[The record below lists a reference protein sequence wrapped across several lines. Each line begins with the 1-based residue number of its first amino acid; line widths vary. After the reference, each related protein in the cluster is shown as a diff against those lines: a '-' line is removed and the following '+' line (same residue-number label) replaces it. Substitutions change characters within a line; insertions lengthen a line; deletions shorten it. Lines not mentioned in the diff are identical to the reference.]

1 MQRSVFMNSIKVYL
15 DTCCYN
21 RPYDDQTQLRI
32 NLEAQ
37 AKLFIQ
43 KQIVDGKLEL
53 IYSFISVYE
62 NSQNPY
68 SIRKNAI
75 SDFFSNASIYIN
87 EDNVN
92 VIKQRDSEIMK
103 TGIKTKDALHI
114 SCAVEGK
121 ADYFVTTD
129 IRLLKY
135 SSDEVK
141 IINPI
146 DLITILEG

>member
-1 MQRSVFMNSIKVYL
+1 MGNVNVYL

-43 KQIVDGKLEL
+43 KQIVDGKLDL

-62 NSQNPY
+62 NSQNPFA
-68 SIRKNAI
+68 IRKNAI
-75 SDFFSNASIYIN
+75 FDFFSNAMIYID
-87 EDNVN
+87 ESNVE
-92 VIKQRDSEIMK
+92 VIKQRAGEIMK
-103 TGIKTKDALHI
+103 TGIKTKDALHV
-114 SCAVEGK
+114 SCAIEGK
-121 ADYFVTTD
+121 ANYFVTTD

>member
-1 MQRSVFMNSIKVYL
+1 MNSIKVYL

-43 KQIVDGKLEL
+43 KRIVDGKLEL

-75 SDFFSNASIYIN
+75 SDFFSNASIYIS

-92 VIKQRDSEIMK
+92 VIKQRASEIMK

-114 SCAVEGK
+114 SCAIEGK
-121 ADYFVTTD
+121 ADYFITTD

>member
-1 MQRSVFMNSIKVYL
+1 MGNVKVYL

-43 KQIVDGKLEL
+43 KQIVDGKLDL

-62 NSQNPY
+62 NSQNPFA
-68 SIRKNAI
+68 IRKNAI
-75 SDFFSNASIYIN
+75 FDFFSNAVIYID
-87 EDNVN
+87 ESNVE
-92 VIKQRDSEIMK
+92 VIKQRAGEIMK
-103 TGIKTKDALHI
+103 TGIKTKDTLHV
-114 SCAVEGK
+114 SCAIEGK
-121 ADYFVTTD
+121 ADYFITTD

>member
-1 MQRSVFMNSIKVYL
+1 MDRIKVYL

-43 KQIVDGKLEL
+43 KQIVDGKIDL

-87 EDNVN
+87 EDNVEG
-92 VIKQRDSEIMK
+92 VKKRASEIMK
-103 TGIKTKDALHI
+103 TGIKTKDALHV

-135 SSDEVK
+135 SSDEVR

>member
-1 MQRSVFMNSIKVYL
+1 MNSIKVYL

-68 SIRKNAI
+68 SIRKNTI
-75 SDFFSNASIYIN
+75 SDFFSNASIYIS

-92 VIKQRDSEIMK
+92 VIKQRASEIMK

-146 DLITILEG
+146 DLITILEE

>member
-1 MQRSVFMNSIKVYL
+1 MNSIKVYL

-43 KQIVDGKLEL
+43 KQIVDGKLKL

-75 SDFFSNASIYIN
+75 SDFFSNASIYIS

-92 VIKQRDSEIMK
+92 VIKQRASEIMK

-114 SCAVEGK
+114 SCAIEGK

>member
-1 MQRSVFMNSIKVYL
+1 MNSIKVYL

-68 SIRKNAI
+68 SIRKNTI
-75 SDFFSNASIYIN
+75 SDFFSNASIYIS

-92 VIKQRDSEIMK
+92 VIKQRASEIMK

-114 SCAVEGK
+114 ACAIEGK

>member
-1 MQRSVFMNSIKVYL
+1 MNSIKVYL

-68 SIRKNAI
+68 SIRKNTI
-75 SDFFSNASIYIN
+75 SDFFSNASIYIS

-92 VIKQRDSEIMK
+92 VIKQRASEIMK

-114 SCAVEGK
+114 SCAIEGK
-121 ADYFVTTD
+121 ANYFVTTD

>member
-1 MQRSVFMNSIKVYL
+1 MDRIKVYL

-43 KQIVDGKLEL
+43 KQIVDGKIDL

-87 EDNVN
+87 EDNVEG
-92 VIKQRDSEIMK
+92 VKKRASEIMK
-103 TGIKTKDALHI
+103 TGIKTKDALHV
-114 SCAVEGK
+114 SCAIEGK

-135 SSDEVK
+135 SSDEVR

>member
-1 MQRSVFMNSIKVYL
+1 MDRIKIYL

-43 KQIVDGKLEL
+43 KQIVDGKIDL

-87 EDNVN
+87 EDNVE
-92 VIKQRDSEIMK
+92 VVKKRASEIMK
-103 TGIKTKDALHI
+103 TGIKTKDALHV

-135 SSDEVK
+135 SSDEVR

>member
-1 MQRSVFMNSIKVYL
+1 MGNLKVYL

-37 AKLFIQ
+37 AKLYIQ
-43 KQIVDGKLEL
+43 KQIVDGKLDL

-62 NSQNPY
+62 NSQNPF

-75 SDFFSNASIYIN
+75 SDFFSNAVTYID
-87 EDNVN
+87 ETNVD
-92 VIKQRDSEIMK
+92 VIKSRAEGIMK
-103 TGIKTKDALHI
+103 TGIKTKDALHV
-114 SCAVEGK
+114 SCAIEAK
-121 ADYFVTTD
+121 ADFFVTTD

-135 SSDEVK
+135 SSNEVK

>member
-1 MQRSVFMNSIKVYL
+1 MGNVKVYL

-43 KQIVDGKLEL
+43 KQIVDGKLDL

-62 NSQNPY
+62 NSQNPFA
-68 SIRKNAI
+68 IRKNAI
-75 SDFFSNASIYIN
+75 FDFFSNAVIYID
-87 EDNVN
+87 ESNVE
-92 VIKQRDSEIMK
+92 VIKQRAGEIMK
-103 TGIKTKDALHI
+103 TGIKTKDALHV
-114 SCAVEGK
+114 SCAIEGK

-129 IRLLKY
+129 IRLPKY

-146 DLITILEG
+146 ELITILEG

>member
-1 MQRSVFMNSIKVYL
+1 MGNVKVYL

-43 KQIVDGKLEL
+43 KQIVDGKLDL

-62 NSQNPY
+62 NSQNPFE
-68 SIRKNAI
+68 IRKNAI
-75 SDFFSNASIYIN
+75 SDFFSNAVSYID
-87 EDNVN
+87 ESNVE
-92 VIKQRDSEIMK
+92 VIKQRAAEIMK
-103 TGIKTKDALHI
+103 TGIKAKDALHV

-135 SSDEVK
+135 SSTEVK

>member
-1 MQRSVFMNSIKVYL
+1 MGNLKVYL

-37 AKLFIQ
+37 AKLYIQ
-43 KQIVDGKLEL
+43 KQIVDGKLDL

-62 NSQNPY
+62 NSQNPF

-75 SDFFSNASIYIN
+75 SDFFSNAVTYID
-87 EDNVN
+87 ETNVD
-92 VIKQRDSEIMK
+92 VIKSRAEGIMK
-103 TGIKTKDALHI
+103 TGIKTKDALHV
-114 SCAVEGK
+114 SCAIEAK
-121 ADYFVTTD
+121 ADFFVTTD

>member
-1 MQRSVFMNSIKVYL
+1 MNSIKVYL

-37 AKLFIQ
+37 TKLFIQ

-75 SDFFSNASIYIN
+75 SDFFSNASIYIS

-92 VIKQRDSEIMK
+92 VIKQRASEIMK

-114 SCAVEGK
+114 SCAIEGK

>member
-1 MQRSVFMNSIKVYL
+1 MGNIKVYL

-43 KQIVDGKLEL
+43 KQIIDGKLEL

-62 NSQNPY
+62 NSQNPF
-68 SIRKNAI
+68 SIRKNTI
-75 SDFFSNASIYIN
+75 SDFFSNAAVYIS
-87 EDNVN
+87 EDNAEV
-92 VIKQRDSEIMK
+92 VKQRASEIMK
-103 TGIKTKDALHI
+103 TGIKVKDALHV
-114 SCAVEGK
+114 SCAIEGK

-129 IRLLKY
+129 MRLLKY
-135 SSDEVK
+135 SSDK
-141 IINPI
+141 IKMINPI
-146 DLITILEG
+146 DLITVLEE

>member
-1 MQRSVFMNSIKVYL
+1 MGNLKVYL

-37 AKLFIQ
+37 AKLYIQ
-43 KQIVDGKLEL
+43 KQIVDGKLDL

-62 NSQNPY
+62 NSQNPF

-75 SDFFSNASIYIN
+75 SDFFSNAVTYID
-87 EDNVN
+87 ETNVD
-92 VIKQRDSEIMK
+92 VIKSRAEGIMK
-103 TGIKTKDALHI
+103 TGIKTKDALHV
-114 SCAVEGK
+114 SCAIEAK
-121 ADYFVTTD
+121 TDFFVTTD

-135 SSDEVK
+135 SSNEVK

>member
-1 MQRSVFMNSIKVYL
+1 MNSIKVYL

-68 SIRKNAI
+68 SIRKNTI
-75 SDFFSNASIYIN
+75 SDFFSNASIYIS

-92 VIKQRDSEIMK
+92 VIKQRASEIMK

-114 SCAVEGK
+114 SCAIEGK

>member
-1 MQRSVFMNSIKVYL
+1 MGNVKVYL

-43 KQIVDGKLEL
+43 KQIVDGKLDL

-62 NSQNPY
+62 NSQNPFA
-68 SIRKNAI
+68 IRKNAI
-75 SDFFSNASIYIN
+75 FDFFSNAMIYID
-87 EDNVN
+87 ESNVE
-92 VIKQRDSEIMK
+92 VIKQRAGEIMK
-103 TGIKTKDALHI
+103 TGIKTKDALHV
-114 SCAVEGK
+114 SCSIAGK
-121 ADYFVTTD
+121 ANYFVTTD
-129 IRLLKY
+129 IRVLKY

>member
-1 MQRSVFMNSIKVYL
+1 MNSIKVYL

-75 SDFFSNASIYIN
+75 SDFFSNASIYIS

-92 VIKQRDSEIMK
+92 VIKQRASEIMK

-114 SCAVEGK
+114 SCAIEGK

>member
-1 MQRSVFMNSIKVYL
+1 MGNVKVYL

-43 KQIVDGKLEL
+43 KQIVDGKLDL

-62 NSQNPY
+62 NSQNPFA
-68 SIRKNAI
+68 IRKNAI
-75 SDFFSNASIYIN
+75 FDFFSNAVIYID
-87 EDNVN
+87 ESNVEI
-92 VIKQRDSEIMK
+92 IKQRAGEIMK
-103 TGIKTKDALHI
+103 TGIKTKDALHV
-114 SCAVEGK
+114 SCAIEGK

>member
-1 MQRSVFMNSIKVYL
+1 MDRIKVYL

-43 KQIVDGKLEL
+43 KQIVAGKIDL

-75 SDFFSNASIYIN
+75 FDFFSNASIYIN
-87 EDNVN
+87 EDNVE
-92 VIKQRDSEIMK
+92 VVKKRASEIMK
-103 TGIKTKDALHI
+103 TGIKTKDALHV

-135 SSDEVK
+135 SSDEVR

>member
-1 MQRSVFMNSIKVYL
+1 MDRIKVYL

-43 KQIVDGKLEL
+43 KQIVDGKIDL

-68 SIRKNAI
+68 SIRKKAI

-87 EDNVN
+87 EDNVEG
-92 VIKQRDSEIMK
+92 VKKRASEIMK
-103 TGIKTKDALHI
+103 TGIKTKDALHV

-135 SSDEVK
+135 SSDEVR

>member
-1 MQRSVFMNSIKVYL
+1 MNSIKVYL

-43 KQIVDGKLEL
+43 KRIVDGKLEL

-75 SDFFSNASIYIN
+75 SDFFSNASIYIS

-92 VIKQRDSEIMK
+92 VIKQRASEIMK

-114 SCAVEGK
+114 SCAIEGK

>member
-1 MQRSVFMNSIKVYL
+1 MGKIKIYL

-43 KQIVDGKLEL
+43 KQIIDGNLDL

-62 NSQNPY
+62 NSENPFA
-68 SIRKNAI
+68 IRKNAI
-75 SDFFSNASIYIN
+75 FSFFSNAVTY
-87 EDNVN
+87 VN
-92 VIKQRDSEIMK
+92 YENIEVIKQRASEIMK
-103 TGIKTKDALHI
+103 TGIKAKDALHI
-114 SCAVEGK
+114 SCAIEGK
-121 ADYFVTTD
+121 ADYFLTTD
-129 IRLLKY
+129 ARLLKF
-135 SSDEVK
+135 SSDEIK

-146 DLITILEG
+146 DFITLLEG

>member
-1 MQRSVFMNSIKVYL
+1 MNSIKVYL

-92 VIKQRDSEIMK
+92 VIKQRASEIMK

-121 ADYFVTTD
+121 ADYFLTTD

>member
-1 MQRSVFMNSIKVYL
+1 MGNLKVYL

-37 AKLFIQ
+37 AKLYIQ
-43 KQIVDGKLEL
+43 KLIVDGKLDL

-62 NSQNPY
+62 NSQNPF

-75 SDFFSNASIYIN
+75 FDFFSNAVIYID
-87 EDNVN
+87 ETNVD
-92 VIKQRDSEIMK
+92 VIKNRAEEIMK
-103 TGIKTKDALHI
+103 TGIKTKDALHV
-114 SCAVEGK
+114 SCAIEAK

-129 IRLLKY
+129 IRLLKC
-135 SSDEVK
+135 SSNEVK

>member
-1 MQRSVFMNSIKVYL
+1 MGKIKIYL

-43 KQIVDGKLEL
+43 KQIIDGNLDL

-62 NSQNPY
+62 NSQNPFP
-68 SIRKNAI
+68 IRKNAI
-75 SDFFSNASIYIN
+75 FSFFSNAVTYIN
-87 EDNVN
+87 YENIA
-92 VIKQRDSEIMK
+92 VIKQRAAEIIK
-103 TGIKTKDALHI
+103 TGIKDKDALHI
-114 SCAVEGK
+114 SCAIEGK
-121 ADYFVTTD
+121 ADYFITTD
-129 IRLLKY
+129 SRLLKF
-135 SSDEVK
+135 SSDQIK

-146 DLITILEG
+146 DFITLLEG

>member
-1 MQRSVFMNSIKVYL
+1 MGNVKVYL

-43 KQIVDGKLEL
+43 KQIVDGKLDL

-62 NSQNPY
+62 NSQNPFA
-68 SIRKNAI
+68 IRKNAI
-75 SDFFSNASIYIN
+75 FDFFSNAVIYID
-87 EDNVN
+87 ESNVE
-92 VIKQRDSEIMK
+92 VIKQRAGEIMK
-103 TGIKTKDALHI
+103 TGIKTKDALHV
-114 SCAVEGK
+114 SCAIEGK

-146 DLITILEG
+146 ELITILEG

>member
-1 MQRSVFMNSIKVYL
+1 MGNVKVYL

-43 KQIVDGKLEL
+43 KQIVDGKLDL

-62 NSQNPY
+62 NSQNPFA
-68 SIRKNAI
+68 IRKNAI
-75 SDFFSNASIYIN
+75 FDFFSNAVIYID
-87 EDNVN
+87 ESNVE
-92 VIKQRDSEIMK
+92 VIKQRAGKIMK
-103 TGIKTKDALHI
+103 TGIKTKDALHV
-114 SCAVEGK
+114 SCAIEGK

-146 DLITILEG
+146 ELITILEG